1 MRRLL
6 PLLLGLCACLGTLAC
21 RSTEDIGGLKVQ
33 LLDAPESYDLSFVG
47 NETFLAGTLQR
58 AAREDLLDFEQ
69 TGFRRASIDDA
80 AYTIESHYLGQGFPF
95 ASVGYELEHP
105 EGGRPVV
112 RFTVD
117 EGPRCVV
124 QDVQFTGNLFFPGRD
139 LRRLLG
145 GPTTALFGLGELYYV
160 LSEARAA
167 RQAVEDRYYENGFLD
182 VEVSDPE
189 VEFDEARTHA
199 TLRYAID
206 EHVQFRLASVEL
218 AGLDED
224 QERAIR
230 PTVSSFLGRPYF
242 PRLSYEVRARVA
254 QYFVDRGHP
263 DAVAEGAEELDGA
276 TGEVTLT
283 VTVTPG
289 QEVRIRDVVVA
300 GNEHTRDGFIL
311 SRVSLEPG
319 DRYSGRA
326 VQESLDELYRTGL
339 FSLVKIELED
349 SGAERVLQVTVEEVR
364 TLSVSG
370 EVGYGA
376 YERARA
382 MVRIQE
388 DNLAGT
394 GRSLALEG
402 KLAVKAQGASMDFTD
417 PWTLGRENILGASLF
432 YDLREEPS
440 FDRKEVGGGVSLTRP
455 HGRHWRNV
463 YGYLLR
469 FSDAKDIAVEIPGEE
484 IDEGDNAYVSE
495 VDWTSIYD
503 SRDSPFLPTRGT
515 WWRTRLEYAP
525 KELASQLTYWRVSGR
540 IARYHALGEKAVL
553 AWSAQAGA
561 IFPIDRTD
569 EIPLQERFF
578 NGGQNS
584 VRSFREGR
592 LGPHDTN
599 GNPIGG
605 EGRTVLSVELRHALF
620 STFTGAL
627 FADAGNVA
635 LRHQDFLDF
644 SDFRYGVG
652 PGIRWLLPIGPVRLD
667 WGINPDRR
675 PDEAKWVVQF
685 SVGVAF

>member
-1 MRRLL
+1 MRPIFPLL
-6 PLLLGLCACLGTLAC
+6 LALLLGLVAGAC

-33 LLDAPESYDLSFVG
+33 LLDTPESYDLFFAGNVSF
-47 NETFLAGTLQR
+47 FAGTLQR

-80 AYTIESHYLGQGFPF
+80 AYTIESYYLGQGFPF
-95 ASVGYELEHP
+95 TSVSYELEHP
-105 EGGRPVV
+105 ENGKPVV

-117 EGPRCVV
+117 EGPRCVI
-124 QDVQFTGNLFFPGRD
+124 QDVQFTGNRHFPASD
-139 LRRLLG
+139 LKRLIS

-160 LSEARAA
+160 RAQARAA
-167 RQAVEDRYYENGFLD
+167 RQAIEDRYYENGFLD

-189 VEFDEARTHA
+189 VEFDEPRTHA
-199 TLRYAID
+199 TIRYSIE
-206 EHVQFRLASVEL
+206 EHVRYHLVSIDL
-218 AGLDED
+218 GTLDE
-224 QERAIR
+224 ELREAIH
-230 PTVSSFLGRPYF
+230 PTVSPFLLRPYF
-242 PRLSYEVRARVA
+242 PRLSYEVRARVT
-254 QYFVDRGHP
+254 QHFVDRGHP
-263 DAVAEGAEELDGA
+263 DAVAVA
-276 TGEVTLT
+276 TESMDRGTGDVTLDI
-283 VTVTPG
+283 TVTPG
-289 QEVRIRDVVVA
+289 PEVRIDDVVVS
-300 GNEHTRDGFIL
+300 GNAHTRDGFIL
-311 SRVSLEPG
+311 SRVSLEAG
-319 DRYSGRA
+319 DRYSRRA
-326 VQESLDELYRTGL
+326 VQESLDELYRTGI
-339 FSLVKIELED
+339 FSLVKIDLEGT
-349 SGAERVLQVTVEEVR
+349 GASRVLHVTVEETR
-364 TLSVSG
+364 TLSIST

-376 YERARA
+376 FEQART

-394 GRSLALEG
+394 GRSLAVEG
-402 KLAVKAQGASMDFTD
+402 KLAVKAESVSSYLTD
-417 PWTLGRENILGASLF
+417 PWTLGSENILGASVF

-455 HGRHWRNV
+455 HGRSWRNV

-469 FSDAKDIAVEIPGEE
+469 FSDAKDIAVEIPGDA
-484 IDEGDNAYVSE
+484 IDEGSNAYVSE

-525 KELASQLTYWRVSGR
+525 KELASQLTYWRVTGR
-540 IARYHALGEKAVL
+540 IARYHALDEKAVL

-561 IFPIDRTD
+561 IFPIDSTD

-592 LGPHDTN
+592 LGPTDAN
-599 GNPIGG
+599 RNPIGG
-605 EGRTVLSVELRHALF
+605 EGRTVLSIELRHALF
-620 STFTGAL
+620 STFTGAV

-635 LRHQDFLDF
+635 LRHQDFLRF

-675 PDEAKWVVQF
+675 PDEARWVVQF